1 VAVSHE
7 FIICYSLPVQHA
19 LCSTTCKRASPNS
32 LTNRTTQILLF
43 PSSYLLL
50 DFFTASASSSQ
61 TLLFSILGELYFLKL
76 VLDYASTMRDLSVIV
91 GWAYAHSFDF
101 PCSSCALPFGV
112 ETVICSS
119 GMFKFTLVDGLP
131 RRAIGGAGHVGKP
144 RWMLALGVMGKWL
157 DILLLDAK

>member
-1 VAVSHE
+1 
-7 FIICYSLPVQHA
+7 
-19 LCSTTCKRASPNS
+19 
-32 LTNRTTQILLF
+32 
-43 PSSYLLL
+43 
-50 DFFTASASSSQ
+50 
-61 TLLFSILGELYFLKL
+61 
-76 VLDYASTMRDLSVIV
+76 MRDLSVIV

-131 RRAIGGAGHVGKP
+131 RRAIDGAGHVGKP